1 MLILVRI
8 VVGVLLLG
16 HGLVHLLYLAS
27 SDVPEFTLEHSWLV
41 PDAARRPVGLVLMVA
56 TVVAFTLVALAV
68 WGVPG
73 LSAVWPVL
81 TVAAGVLSAVLL
93 VLFWST
99 NLVFGLVVDAALVVI
114 AVLRPD
120 WADRIVG

>member
-1 MLILVRI
+1 MLILVLI
-8 VVGVLLLG
+8 VVGVLLLA
-16 HGLVHLLYLAS
+16 HALVHLLYLAR
-27 SDVPEFTLEHSWLV
+27 DVPEFTLDHSWLV

-56 TVVAFTLVALAV
+56 TVVTFTLVALAV

-99 NLVFGLVVDAALVVI
+99 NLVVGLVIDAALVVI

>member
-16 HGLVHLLYLAS
+16 HGLVHMLYLAR
-27 SDVPEFTLEHSWLV
+27 DVPEFTLDHSWLV

-56 TVVAFTLVALAV
+56 TVVAFALVALAV

-81 TVAAGVLSAVLL
+81 TITASLLSAALL

-99 NLVFGLVVDAALVVI
+99 NLVFGLVIDAALVVI
-114 AVLRPD
+114 AALRPD
-120 WADRIVG
+120 WVDRIVG

>member
-1 MLILVRI
+1 MLIPVRI
-8 VVGVLLLG
+8 VVGMLLLA
-16 HGLVHLLYLAS
+16 HGLVHLLYLAR
-27 SDVPEFTLEHSWLV
+27 DVPEFTLDRSWLV
-41 PDAARRPVGLVLMVA
+41 PDAARRPVGLVLMAA

-73 LSAVWPVL
+73 LSAVWPML
-81 TVAAGVLSAVLL
+81 TIAACVLSAVLL

-99 NLVFGLVVDAALVVI
+99 NLVFGLVIDAALVVI

>member
-8 VVGVLLLG
+8 AVGVLLLA
-16 HGLVHLLYLAS
+16 HGLVHLLYLAR
-27 SDVPEFTLEHSWLV
+27 DVPEFTLDRSWLV

-56 TVVAFTLVALAV
+56 TVVAFALVALAV

-73 LSAVWPVL
+73 LSTVWPVL
-81 TVAAGVLSAVLL
+81 TIAACVLSAALL